1 MVANGD
7 ICSDHEW
14 VSVGCVRP
22 VMGAM
27 EHRKVLYITPCT
39 HFDGVDIA
47 PQDGSR
53 PDGDASAE
61 VHLSNDRGIR
71 ININTPLR
79 SEDGGSGKRG

>member
-1 MVANGD
+1 
-7 ICSDHEW
+7 

-71 ININTPLR
+71 ININTLFDLR
-79 SEDGGSGKRG
+79 MVVQESADRHGGSL